1 MNLKERIFAGT
12 GQIKADTIL
21 EHCRIL
27 NVNTKEIIH
36 GDIAITSEIITGIGD
51 VSDLKDSSTHIIDVN
66 NRYVSPGLI
75 DGHVHFES
83 SMVTL
88 TQFCTKALCH
98 GTTSI
103 VIDPHEI
110 ANVLG
115 KQGIELV
122 LKEAKNIPLNI
133 FATISSCVPA
143 TTFETSG
150 ALLDQTGIESLLDN
164 EIVVG
169 LGEMMDFPGVLNG
182 DEKNLAKITSAL
194 NRRLKVDGHC
204 PGLTGS
210 KLWGY
215 MCAGASSDHESI
227 EYEEAREK
235 LRLGMMLM
243 LREGSAAR
251 SLDSFLP
258 RLVREGISLENVCFV
273 TDDKH
278 PEDLIY
284 GYMNLI
290 VKKAIALG
298 VDPLTAVSMCTLNT
312 ARHYHVDH
320 LVGSISIG
328 RKADLVVLN
337 DLEDFAINSV
347 LSGGAPVDA
356 QIPGFTYPDYVF
368 NTIKYKQITAQDLRI
383 INKPNADVTVNI
395 IKVFPDMIFTQKI
408 TKQIKT
414 SRDGVI
420 LPDVDSDILC
430 TAVIE
435 RHGLNGNIGPGL
447 VQGFNLR
454 SGALGQSIGHDSHN
468 VIVSGT
474 NFTDMALAAN
484 AIREMKG
491 GIVLVQDAEVIDSLP
506 LPFAGLLSVAPVED
520 VAKKLEKLHGII
532 NDMGCTLPAPF
543 ITHSFIALPVIP
555 ELRLTDMGLFDVQ
568 KFELVN
574 VVKNKILPSVGFY

>member
-1 MNLKERIFAGT
+1 MNLKKRIFAGT

-21 EHCRIL
+21 EHCKIL

-36 GDIAITSEIITGIGD
+36 GDIAMTSGIISGIGD
-51 VSDLKDSSTHIIDVN
+51 VSDLKDSSTHIIDIN

-88 TQFCTKALCH
+88 PQFCTKALRH

-115 KQGIELV
+115 IQGIELV
-122 LKEAKNIPLNI
+122 LEEAKNIPLNI

-150 ALLDQTGIESLLDN
+150 ALLDRTGIESLLDN

-169 LGEMMDFPGVLNG
+169 LGEMMDFPGVLSGN
-182 DEKNLAKITSAL
+182 ENNLAKITSAL
-194 NRRLKVDGHC
+194 ERRLIVDGHC

-210 KLWGY
+210 ELWGY

-227 EYEEAREK
+227 EYEEALEK

-258 RLVREGISLENVCFV
+258 RLVKEGISLENVCFV

-278 PEDLIY
+278 PEDLIS
-284 GYMNLI
+284 GYINLI

-298 VDPLTAVSMCTLNT
+298 VDPLTAVSMCTVNT
-312 ARHYHVDH
+312 AKHYHVDH

-337 DLEDFAINSV
+337 DLEKFAIHSV
-347 LSGGAPVDA
+347 LAGGIPVDT

-368 NTIKYKQITAQDLRI
+368 NTIKYKQIAPQDLRI
-383 INKPNADVTVNI
+383 INTPDTDVTVNV

-408 TKQIKT
+408 TKQIRTDK
-414 SRDGVI
+414 DGVI
-420 LPDVDSDILC
+420 LPDVDNDILC

-435 RHGLNGNIGPGL
+435 RHGLNGNIAPGL
-447 VQGFNLR
+447 VQGFKLR
-454 SGALGQSIGHDSHN
+454 SGAFSQSIGHDSHN

-474 NFTDMALAAN
+474 NFTDMSLAAN

-491 GIVLVQDAEVIDSLP
+491 GIVLVQDEEVIDSLP
-506 LPFAGLLSVAPVED
+506 LPFAGLLSVDPVEV
-520 VAKKLEKLHGII
+520 VAKKLEELHGII

-555 ELRLTDMGLFDVQ
+555 ELRLTDMGLFDVG
-568 KFELVN
+568 KFKPVS
-574 VVKNKILPSVGFY
+574 VVI